1 MGLYQNKLFVRAGP
15 QLNHLPIMAT
25 KFTLALQRLGN
36 ARHIARQLNKPAFFR
51 PSLVASV
58 QKRYASE
65 VTEDLL
71 KEEEAK
77 QSWFDWLF
85 PSKPEKVVTEQEK
98 QERAEL
104 LERIQAVYYAKPPSE
119 PGKEFF
125 EESFHLLMKYDD
137 WRSVEAVWRM
147 SEAQKIEFDDDLLDK
162 IEDFMLEWRERKWFE

>member
-1 MGLYQNKLFVRAGP
+1 
-15 QLNHLPIMAT
+15 MAT
-25 KFTLALQRLGN
+25 KLTLVLQRLGN
-36 ARHIARQLNKPAFFR
+36 VRHFARQLNKPDFVR
-51 PSLVASV
+51 TSLVSSM

-65 VTEDLL
+65 VTEEIL

-77 QSWFDWLF
+77 QSWFEWLF
-85 PSKPEKVVTEQEK
+85 PSTPVKIVSDQEK
-98 QERAEL
+98 LERAEL

-125 EESFHLLMKYDD
+125 EEAFHLLMKYDD
-137 WRSVEAVWRM
+137 WRAVDAVWRM